1 MVKVPTKSFLRCFKR
16 ENDQKGHHQEW
27 SLRLNLV
34 FGHFHEFGTSGCLNI
49 EYFDIP
55 KQSKRF
61 GVVIRHVLHNLL
73 A

>member
-1 MVKVPTKSFLRCFKR
+1 MT

-34 FGHFHEFGTSGCLNI
+34 FGHFHEFGTSGCLHI

-61 GVVIRHVLHNLL
+61 GVGIAHVLHN
-73 A
+73 